1 MDIPSILLAV
11 VVFLAATAICVI
23 LFERL
28 GFGAILGFIVAGVI
42 IGPHTPGPVPVRAV
56 DEVQSVAELDVV
68 LLMFTVG
75 LEMCREKVWATQEAA
90 GLGKAAAVY
99 VTSRD
104 MDHAKAMAITLHRL
118 SPHLAIYVRVRRL
131 PDQDELVAKGIRHA
145 GTGYIESAL
154 VGGSMLLRDLGVS
167 EDDVSELVNDF
178 QQNDYALIRAAY
190 AEVENR

>member
-131 PDQDELVAKGIRHA
+131 PDQNELVAKGIRHA

>member
-42 IGPHTPGPVPVRAV
+42 IGPHTPGPIPVHAV

-75 LEMCREKVWATQEAA
+75 LEMCREKVWATQDAA
-90 GLGKAAAVY
+90 GLGKAA
-99 VTSRD
+99 
-104 MDHAKAMAITLHRL
+104 
-118 SPHLAIYVRVRRL
+118 
-131 PDQDELVAKGIRHA
+131 
-145 GTGYIESAL
+145 
-154 VGGSMLLRDLGVS
+154 
-167 EDDVSELVNDF
+167 
-178 QQNDYALIRAAY
+178 
-190 AEVENR
+190 

>member
-11 VVFLAATAICVI
+11 VVFLTATAICVI

-28 GFGAILGFIVAGVI
+28 GFGAILGFIVVGVI

-131 PDQDELVAKGIRHA
+131 PDQNELVAKGIRHA

>member
-56 DEVQSVAELDVV
+56 DEVQSVAELDVL

-104 MDHAKAMAITLHRL
+104 MDRAKAMAITLHRL

-131 PDQDELVAKGIRHA
+131 PDQNELVAKGIRHA
-145 GTGYIESAL
+145 GTGYLESAL